1 MNKKVIWTK
10 GHKLKKFVVSN
21 TNLIGQLSYVKYYE
35 DIIDPSLHVEISV
48 LDPFGLINSVPIRSG
63 ASVTLSI
70 EHPSQDF
77 EMELI
82 VTNIIGHVIDQKRE
96 VYTLVC
102 ESPGALSNHTNRV
115 WKKYKGAIHTTVKTI
130 LQEKIL
136 GDISDENVHP
146 TKNALEFYGNYRRP
160 FKVISDL
167 CRKSLPTTA
176 DGTSANKGTAG
187 YIFFET
193 QDGYNF
199 KSIDKIFSGDAVG
212 DPYIMTPFQAG
223 LDPKNNFHLASAP
236 NFKESHDII
245 KKLRSGQYSTA
256 NYYYNV
262 LTRQVEFNNFK
273 FNSKIEK
280 ANDEDV
286 TPVTYKDAY
295 SRIIL
300 GTLDQGTTNVNAD
313 GDYTDKPT
321 PQEQAKYQAQAS
333 ARYTTLFSQSLD
345 ITVPMNLSLRVGT
358 LINLEFPD
366 INIDDKTTKKSPE
379 SGNYMIAR
387 LSHEF
392 GNPDGDFTG
401 LTLVRDSFT
410 THE

>member
-1 MNKKVIWTK
+1 
-10 GHKLKKFVVSN
+10 
-21 TNLIGQLSYVKYYE
+21 
-35 DIIDPSLHVEISV
+35 
-48 LDPFGLINSVPIRSG
+48 
-63 ASVTLSI
+63 
-70 EHPSQDF
+70 
-77 EMELI
+77 
-82 VTNIIGHVIDQKRE
+82 
-96 VYTLVC
+96 
-102 ESPGALSNHTNRV
+102 
-115 WKKYKGAIHTTVKTI
+115 
-130 LQEKIL
+130 
-136 GDISDENVHP
+136 
-146 TKNALEFYGNYRRP
+146 
-160 FKVISDL
+160 
-167 CRKSLPTTA
+167 
-176 DGTSANKGTAG
+176 
-187 YIFFET
+187 
-193 QDGYNF
+193 
-199 KSIDKIFSGDAVG
+199 
-212 DPYIMTPFQAG
+212 MTPFQAG

-286 TPVTYKDAY
+286 TPATYKDAY